1 MDIAAKRFTWYYTR
15 CLLRLKYRYTS
26 LGFAWNFIEPGL
38 YLIVLSVIFSFVNR
52 MNLSDYAVFLFG
64 ALLPWRY
71 FERTVN
77 SCMDSI
83 TGGDWL
89 LKKMFVSPLAL
100 PLTRWLVASA
110 EFLISLLVLFVIL
123 LFLKQEWTIHLIVL
137 PLSVIPWA
145 LLALGAGLISAVL
158 FTFFRDIRPIVQ
170 LTLMLAFFASP
181 ILFRPDL
188 FPAMS
193 IQARLLRFHPMTY
206 FAALFQK
213 PIYYGTWPSGLDWTI
228 SVAVASFSLAL
239 GYGLLRKYRGVFYF
253 YI

>member
-1 MDIAAKRFTWYYTR
+1 MDTAARRFTWYYAR
-15 CLLRLKYRYTS
+15 CQLRLKYRYTF
-26 LGFAWNFIEPGL
+26 LGFGWNFIEPGL

-71 FERTVN
+71 FERSVN

-89 LKKMFVSPLAL
+89 LKKMYVSSLTL
-100 PLTRWLVASA
+100 PLTRWLVASV
-110 EFLISLLVLFVIL
+110 EFLISLVVLFLIL
-123 LFLKQEWTIHLIVL
+123 FFLKPDWTVHVAIL
-137 PLSVIPWA
+137 PLSMIPWA
-145 LLALGAGLISAVL
+145 MLALGVGLVCAVL

-170 LTLMLAFFASP
+170 LALMLAFFASP

-188 FPAMS
+188 FPPDS
-193 IQARLLRFHPMTY
+193 IQARLLRFHPLTY

-213 PIYYGTWPSGLDWTI
+213 PVYYETWPSPLDWSI
-228 SVAVASFSLAL
+228 SFAMGMISLLA
-239 GYGLLRKYRGVFYF
+239 GYVLFRKYRGVFYF